1 MDYSFCSPNDGK
13 ASDPR
18 RGGNIYEGA
27 ENSEHEFSDEDLDQL
42 LLILKTYQALREQ
55 GFYEPHVR
63 VTPRGNIERV

>member
-27 ENSEHEFSDEDLDQL
+27 ENSEHEFSDED
-42 LLILKTYQALREQ
+42 
-55 GFYEPHVR
+55 
-63 VTPRGNIERV
+63 